1 MCAIN
6 DSVRSGGHS
15 YICTSIK
22 EGSLHIDLRNMDNV
36 ELVNDSDSPTGLAAL
51 LGPGGTWGSVHRK
64 IPLTIFSYP
73 HGQCKSVGVGGYL
86 QGGGV
91 NWLGTYNKY
100 GYGAEHVLSMRAV
113 LSDGRIAEVTPEKT
127 NVSILY

>member
-1 MCAIN
+1 MLGV
-6 DSVRSGGHS
+6 SVRSGGHS
-15 YICTSIK
+15 YTCTSLK
-22 EGSLHIDLRNMDNV
+22 EGSLHIDMRSMNKV
-36 ELVNDSDSPTGLAAL
+36 ELVNDRDSPTGLAAL
-51 LGPGGTWGSVHRK
+51 LGPGGTWGAVHRK
-64 IPLTIFSYP
+64 IPLTRYSYP

-113 LSDGRIAEVTPEKT
+113 LSDGRIAEVTPDKT
-127 NVSILY
+127 QVSCLDLN